1 MDQFIKGMIDLINPL
16 NTLLIIANGSSI
28 LNHQYGN
35 EIDKFSNIARINNYS
50 TTDYEEFVGSK
61 TDIWFN
67 GANQGL
73 KNRIVKPNRIVVFI
87 PAEILSRKGDAI
99 HQRIEKRLDT
109 QRSNYELISSNEMLR
124 YENQVGV
131 TRPTTGTSSIIWG
144 LDNFDKVVIHGF
156 DFFIDSQ
163 THYNENPLMRWLIEK
178 HIVKKAT
185 KHNMS
190 DEKKY
195 IESLL
200 LSKKVVLLKDY
211 LK

>member
-1 MDQFIKGMIDLINPL
+1 MSNLL
-16 NTLLIIANGSSI
+16 NTSNILLIIANGSSA
-28 LNHQYGN
+28 LNYQYGK
-35 EIDKFSNIARINNYS
+35 EINQFSNIARINNYS
-50 TTDYEEFVGSK
+50 IEKYEKYVGNK

-73 KNRIVKPNRIVVFI
+73 KKRIDKPDRIVVFI

-99 HQRIEKRLDT
+99 HQRIEKRLGT
-109 QRSNYELISSNEMLR
+109 QRSNYELISNNKMLK
-124 YENQVGV
+124 YEKQIGV
-131 TRPTTGTSSIIWG
+131 TRPTTGTSSIMWG

-163 THYNENPLMRWLIEK
+163 THYNENRLTRWLIEK
-178 HIVKKAT
+178 NIVKKAT
-185 KHNMS
+185 KHNM
-190 DEKKY
+190 DGEKKY

-200 LSKKVVLLKDY
+200 LTKKVVLLKDY